1 MSETD
6 AADAQALPEW
16 ATTMWGA
23 HRAQALAE
31 LAALAG
37 PPKRLTIEERLRRL
51 EDEREI
57 AAVFHRY
64 HIFYSSGDVEN
75 VLTCF
80 TPDAVQINGR
90 GTFIGHDSLREN
102 YRYLTS
108 HQKMIIHYGTN
119 VHVSLDDDDPDAGLL
134 TARFLAARVTWQDT
148 FGVCGGLY
156 TNKMVRIDGRWLISH
171 QRITFNYLYNV
182 PLAPRVVGADAP
194 MPDAPI
200 SQRDLIEERYLH
212 A

>member
-1 MSETD
+1 MSDTAEQPVQD
-6 AADAQALPEW
+6 RPEW

-31 LAALAG
+31 LAALNK
-37 PPKRLTIEERLRRL
+37 PRPLTIEERLRRL

-57 AAVFHRY
+57 TAVFHRY

-75 VLTCF
+75 ILSCF

-102 YRYLTS
+102 YRWLTS

-119 VHVSLDDDDPDAGLL
+119 LHVTFDDDDPDRGLL

-148 FGVCGGLY
+148 FDMCGGLY
-156 TNKMVRIDGRWLISH
+156 TNKMVRTDGRWFISH
-171 QRITFNYLYNV
+171 QRITLNYLYRV
-182 PLAPRVVGADAP
+182 PLSRRVVG
-194 MPDAPI
+194 PDAPVPDAPV